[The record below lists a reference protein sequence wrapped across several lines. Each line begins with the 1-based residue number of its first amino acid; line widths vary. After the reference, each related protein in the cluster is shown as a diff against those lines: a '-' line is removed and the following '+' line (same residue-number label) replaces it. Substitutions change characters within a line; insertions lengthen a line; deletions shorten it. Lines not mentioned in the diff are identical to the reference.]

1 MVCSGHFSASCLVA
15 VGSLEAGVAQ
25 VHLDR
30 HPLVALAQSCYT
42 IRHWNWRHGHGEEAM
57 GQPQTLTSRVQRP
70 DWTGPSG
77 ASATGPSSVLMVQA
91 RRWESASWHMET
103 RYDCHT
109 TVWPQRTSEHKVPQA
124 EADAALERAFSH
136 GVNHIDTADS
146 YHDSELRLGSW
157 IQRHGK
163 TFFLA
168 TKTEER
174 TAAKAREGIHRSL
187 ERLQVDALDL
197 LQFHNLVDP
206 REWETALGPGGA
218 QEAAVEARQQG
229 LVRHIGVT
237 GHGLTVA
244 EMHFR
249 ALDRFPFDSVLLPLN
264 WVLAQN
270 AGYLAGFQRLVA
282 RCQSDD
288 VAVMTIKSI
297 VRGPWGDDPR
307 TRTTWYQPLE
317 DEREIALDVSWV
329 LGHAGIFLITASDT
343 HLLPLVLAAAEGAD
357 QCPDEAEMQDQAARL
372 GMTPLFVA

>member
-1 MVCSGHFSASCLVA
+1 MIATQRFGRSGHLSTRTILGA
-15 VGSLEAGVAQ
+15 AG
-25 VHLDR
+25 L
-30 HPLVALAQSCYT
+30 
-42 IRHWNWRHGHGEEAM
+42 G
-57 GQPQTLTSRVQRP
+57 
-70 DWTGPSG
+70 
-77 ASATGPSSVLMVQA
+77 
-91 RRWESASWHMET
+91 
-103 RYDCHT
+103 
-109 TVWPQRTSEHKVPQA
+109 KVTQA
-124 EADAALERAFSH
+124 EADATLELAFAH

-146 YHDSELRLGSW
+146 YRDSELRLGSW
-157 IQRHGK
+157 IRRHGK
-163 TFFLA
+163 TFFLG

-206 REWETALGPGGA
+206 QEWETALGPGGA
-218 QEAAVEARQQG
+218 LEAAVEARQQG

-244 EMHFR
+244 AMHFR

-270 AGYLAGFQRLVA
+270 GAYLAGFQRLVA
-282 RCQSDD
+282 RCQAQD

-297 VRGPWGDDPR
+297 VRGPWGDVPR

-317 DEREIALDVSWV
+317 DERDIALAVGWV
-329 LGHAGIFLITASDT
+329 LGHPGVFLNTASDT
-343 HLLPLVLAAAEGAD
+343 HLLPLVLAAADGAAPA
-357 QCPDEAEMQDQAARL
+357 PDEAEMQAQSVRL